1 MNVSKWTDLFI
12 AVSRLIFYL
21 LELRKAR
28 RANGGPNDTS

>member
-21 LELRKAR
+21 IEIRKAR
-28 RANGGPNDTS
+28 RTNGGPDDTS